1 MENLKKGF
9 SVIEAVLFLA
19 IIGLIAAVFVPA
31 AVKIRKSVREDAI
44 SANVSKIVHAGQKYV
59 VDKSVKTVDYKT
71 LVSSKYIGEL
81 LPVAGESYDKIEIS
95 ADGGKVS
102 VDNPLGGKIE
112 REY

>member
-1 MENLKKGF
+1 MKNLKKGF

-95 ADGGKVS
+95 ADGGKDS